1 MNQVPALIKHPFSS
15 EVLDSMT
22 FKNPDPENVPVAV
35 EVGAVDVDVL
45 VPVAVV
51 AVEVFLVAVVVAT
64 GVPVLVLYETPLAGQ
79 SDVSPAIW
87 LRGQYSPKTRIHL
100 LSGFGLREI

>member
-1 MNQVPALIKHPFSS
+1 MA
-15 EVLDSMT
+15 

-35 EVGAVDVDVL
+35 EVGAVDVKVL

-51 AVEVFLVAVVVAT
+51 DVEVFLVETAVVVAT

-79 SDVSPAIW
+79 SDVSPAVY
-87 LRGQYSPKTRIHL
+87 LQN
-100 LSGFGLREI
+100 